1 MVRIRAPASSP
12 PTIGVL
18 LVLFIWNRLV
28 ASRVIPDIGK
38 SDGVALKFVKP
49 GHDERNNVRARLAKE
64 RSPDE
69 RSATSGTATSGPG
82 YRLAHPGYDFR
93 VT

>member
-38 SDGVALKFVKP
+38 SDGVALKFVMP
-49 GHDERNNVRARLAKE
+49 GLD
-64 RSPDE
+64 
-69 RSATSGTATSGPG
+69 PG
-82 YRLAHPGYDFR
+82 IHVFC
-93 VT
+93 